1 MRRIIEAL
9 VQFRNPILYFVLLG
23 LSLLFLNGRSHFHQY
38 YLEKYSLYFSQ
49 SFYNISSD
57 IVNYFRLKKINVKL
71 LKENKILKDF
81 QLKSNSI
88 SLYPN
93 AIKAKRRFSFKV
105 IDANVIKNSYLN
117 QRNILIIDKGHEDGI
132 TSEMGVISDQGIIG
146 VVKSV
151 SKNYSSVISI
161 LNQDLKINVR
171 LKNSS
176 AFGSLSWKGTDTN
189 DFQIDDVVISSSVIK
204 EDTIITGGM
213 SSFFPLGIPLGKISN
228 YEANIK
234 SGYYKI
240 NASLFEDPS
249 QVYYVY
255 VVENFDIEEIKK
267 LKKDILK

>member
-1 MRRIIEAL
+1 
-9 VQFRNPILYFVLLG
+9 
-23 LSLLFLNGRSHFHQY
+23 
-38 YLEKYSLYFSQ
+38 
-49 SFYNISSD
+49 
-57 IVNYFRLKKINVKL
+57 
-71 LKENKILKDF
+71 
-81 QLKSNSI
+81 
-88 SLYPN
+88 
-93 AIKAKRRFSFKV
+93 V

-176 AFGSLSWKGTDTN
+176 AFGSLSWKGTNPN

-228 YEANIK
+228 YEADIK

-267 LKKDILK
+267 IKKDILK

>member
-161 LNQDLKINVR
+161 LNQDLKILIYLV
-171 LKNSS
+171 L
-176 AFGSLSWKGTDTN
+176 
-189 DFQIDDVVISSSVIK
+189 
-204 EDTIITGGM
+204 
-213 SSFFPLGIPLGKISN
+213 
-228 YEANIK
+228 
-234 SGYYKI
+234 
-240 NASLFEDPS
+240 
-249 QVYYVY
+249 
-255 VVENFDIEEIKK
+255 
-267 LKKDILK
+267 